1 MRKTRNPNPN
11 YTGIN
16 EEMESNRPLIREMND
31 IANDVFPKVDLA
43 PTIRPT
49 AARTLY
55 NKFKRVIV
63 EQKRWR
69 VKNLFKKAVSILVKR
84 DWKAATLT
92 KTLFRLQK
100 FRTTFCDGNVTIRPL
115 VNYPSHIGVF
125 ATSDIMPNETIFIY
139 LLENYSLLNTHSLEF
154 GRNTTLVRHEF
165 NIIHFNFSPQFNNF
179 VDKTIKFTFSTF
191 PLVGTC

>member
-125 ATSDIMPNETIFIY
+125 ATSDIMPNETIVG
-139 LLENYSLLNTHSLEF
+139 LEGWVVVKTSCLDSMVVLENKFHYTLKKLVLKHYLNVVWKSN
-154 GRNTTLVRHEF
+154 G
-165 NIIHFNFSPQFNNF
+165 P
-179 VDKTIKFTFSTF
+179 
-191 PLVGTC
+191 